1 MTFQTIAEARAYGK
15 AHPEDAEHLRHFYED
30 IKWQHRNMRYKQGG
44 CHMCRT
50 ALAAAEAAEQA
61 KLSTNTTREK
71 P

>member
-1 MTFQTIAEARAYGK
+1 MTFHTIAEARAYGK
-15 AHPEDAEHLRHFYED
+15 AHPEDWWKFRNLADLYAQKSTQIYYD
-30 IKWQHRNMRYKQGG
+30 IPIEQVSF
-44 CHMCRT
+44 